1 MTSKLTNCPLCGSD
15 RVRPRTD
22 SLRDSDT
29 IGVAECA
36 DCGHVFL
43 DSFDHINDVYF
54 EENQF
59 LRSKNDV
66 ADTIDRRLRHFE
78 AENRNRYERVAP
90 LVANKRVI
98 EIGTGAGALIDMIAP
113 LAERIVG
120 IERTVAFRD
129 RLTSKGYDIRGDLSE
144 CPDDVDVVLSFH
156 VLEHVADPVGML
168 RESYAK
174 LVPGGLIY
182 LEVPNIDDALLSLY
196 EIEAY
201 RRFYFFK
208 DHLHYFSRRTL
219 EDAFRAAGL
228 PRPRITGHNRFGLG
242 NHLHWLK
249 TGKPGGHVEWSFL
262 EAASEAYA
270 GVLAANDLSDSLV
283 AHVRKPRT

>member
-1 MTSKLTNCPLCGSD
+1 MTKRLTSCPICTSNNLKK
-15 RVRPRTD
+15 RNE
-22 SLRDSDT
+22 SLRDSDV
-29 IGVAECA
+29 IGVAECN
-36 DCGHVFL
+36 DCSHIFL
-43 DSFDHINDVYF
+43 DSFEHINEEYF

-59 LRSKNDV
+59 LKSKKDMAN
-66 ADTIDRRLRHFE
+66 TIDRRLRHFE

-113 LAERIVG
+113 LAEQIVG
-120 IERTVAFRD
+120 IERTVAFCE
-129 RLTSKGYDIRGDLSE
+129 RLMAKGYDIRQDLSQ

-168 RESYAK
+168 RESYSK
-174 LVPGGLIY
+174 LAPGGLIY

-196 EIEAY
+196 EIEEY

-219 EDAFRAAGL
+219 EDAFRIAGL
-228 PRPRITGHNRFGLG
+228 PRPQITGHNRFGLG

-249 TGKPGGHVEWSFL
+249 TGMPGGHVKWSFL
-262 EAASEAYA
+262 EAASDAYSD
-270 GVLAANDLSDSLV
+270 VLAANDLSDSLV
-283 AHVRKPRT
+283 AHVRKPVG